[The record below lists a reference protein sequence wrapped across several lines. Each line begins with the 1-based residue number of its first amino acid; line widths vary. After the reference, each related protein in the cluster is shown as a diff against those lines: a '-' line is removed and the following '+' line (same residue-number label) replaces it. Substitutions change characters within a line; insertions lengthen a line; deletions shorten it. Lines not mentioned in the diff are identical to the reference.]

1 MVRVIIQIS
10 EINRIY
16 SMLTEM
22 RNYANLSLENL
33 KQSDLMVSPSIDGRI
48 ILEK

>member
-33 KQSDLMVSPSIDGRI
+33 KQSYLMVSPSIDGRI